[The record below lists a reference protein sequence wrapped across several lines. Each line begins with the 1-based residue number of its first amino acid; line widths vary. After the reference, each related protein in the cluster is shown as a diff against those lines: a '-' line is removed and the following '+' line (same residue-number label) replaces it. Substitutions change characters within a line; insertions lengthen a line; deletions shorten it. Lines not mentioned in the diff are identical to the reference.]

1 LWDIIG
7 CGVLLVMENDRIV
20 KVHIFAFPIEG
31 CDESKTWKAAS
42 EMLARRLD
50 ERYGHRVE
58 TEFIEIFSPESF
70 EFPEILE
77 LIRKE
82 QVTPPIITINSKLIH
97 SGGKLSERVI
107 REGLEKLGI
116 SQVIPIWGRG

>member
-1 LWDIIG
+1 
-7 CGVLLVMENDRIV
+7 MEKDKIV
-20 KVHIFAFPIEG
+20 KIHIFAFPIEG
-31 CDESKTWKAAS
+31 CDKSKTWKAAS
-42 EMLARRLD
+42 QTLARRLD

-82 QVTPPIITINSKLIH
+82 QVTPPIITIDGKLIH

-107 REGLEKLGI
+107 REALEKLGF
-116 SQVIPIWGRG
+116 SQVIPIGSGG